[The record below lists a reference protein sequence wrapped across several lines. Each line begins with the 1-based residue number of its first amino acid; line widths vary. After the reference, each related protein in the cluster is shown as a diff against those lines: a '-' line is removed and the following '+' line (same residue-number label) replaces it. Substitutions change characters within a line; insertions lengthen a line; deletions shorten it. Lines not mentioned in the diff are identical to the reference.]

1 MKKLFTEIAISALI
15 FTFGLFF
22 VLWFTNISGNGAG
35 ENATLLVSIL
45 YAILYLASIIWL
57 SAYRIIATVRN
68 EVKSRKDNSGKD

>member
-1 MKKLFTEIAISALI
+1 MKKVFTEIAISALI

-22 VLWFTNISGNGAG
+22 ALWLTSISGNSLG
-35 ENATLLVSIL
+35 ENGTLLLSIL

-68 EVKSRKDNSGKD
+68 EIKSIKDNSDKD